1 MAANNSRKAP
11 PRALVAV
18 LIVAAAVFLVVRLL
32 PLLRG
37 SDDAAGSVEQL
48 ISLDAKANAL
58 KTLPALNLA
67 RPTEGEQYS
76 QGRNLFD
83 YSKSPEILELE
94 RQRREAEKRA
104 AEERRRQEEERAK
117 LAAKQR
123 EEERLHP
130 KPPVP
135 PPPPPPPIPPAFGYS
150 YVGYFGPMGRG
161 EVLAVLIKRGGP
173 SAKPTPV
180 KVGDTLENSFIVK
193 KIDFDAVTV
202 GYVDSRFGDRT
213 ETVRLAVP
221 PKAGR

>member
-1 MAANNSRKAP
+1 MAGNNNRKAP

-18 LIVAAAVFLVVRLL
+18 LIVAAVVLLVARLV

-37 SDDAAGSVEQL
+37 SEDAAGGDEQL

-58 KTLPALNLA
+58 KALPALSLT

-104 AEERRRQEEERAK
+104 AEERQKQEELRRKQLAK
-117 LAAKQR
+117 EQ
-123 EEERLHP
+123 EEARLHP
-130 KPPVP
+130 KPPTP
-135 PPPPPPPIPPAFGYS
+135 PPPPPPPTPPAFGYS

-173 SAKPTPV
+173 AAKPTPV

-202 GYVDSRFGDRT
+202 GYVDSRFGERT
-213 ETVRLAVP
+213 ETVRLTVP